1 MSSIIYCDT
10 DTSSRHS
17 YSRSFRP
24 KMESLVEK
32 FASSYRDIVSA
43 ALSEDGVSEERKEIL
58 LTKFVSLFT
67 DKLRL
72 VHN

>member
-1 MSSIIYCDT
+1 
-10 DTSSRHS
+10 
-17 YSRSFRP
+17 
-24 KMESLVEK
+24 MESLVEK